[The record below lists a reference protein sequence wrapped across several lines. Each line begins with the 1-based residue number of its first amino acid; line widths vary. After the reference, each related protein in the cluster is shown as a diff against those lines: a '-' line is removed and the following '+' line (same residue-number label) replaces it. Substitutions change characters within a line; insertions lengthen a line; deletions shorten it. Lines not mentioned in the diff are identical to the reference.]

1 MRQVFISDHRSVLAQ
16 ARTYA
21 QTDDFLED
29 MKLRSTVERHIAVLV
44 RYLGARQA
52 RRRGLP
58 KCDFQAKMNATAF
71 NLRQWMRQRERRS
84 LSLSP
89 ASSP

>member
-16 ARTYA
+16 ARTYT

-29 MKLRSTVERHIAVLV
+29 MKRRPTVERHIAVLV

-52 RRRGLP
+52 RRRVLP

-71 NLRQWMRQRERRS
+71 NLRQWMRQQERRS
-84 LSLSP
+84 LALSP